1 MLGPSITE
9 CRACGESDLIPIL
22 SLGNQY
28 PSNFIDE
35 DFSPNEKDKIPLEL
49 VFCGKKRMWASSIKT
64 YGIKE
69 IIIRRILVSV
79 RFE

>member
-28 PSNFIDE
+28 PSNFIDK

-49 VFCGKKRMWASSIKT
+49 VFCGIKT

>member
-1 MLGPSITE
+1 MTGIIVDDKKHTDDMLGPSITE
-9 CRACGESDLIPIL
+9 CRACGTSDLIPIL

-35 DFSPNEKDKIPLEL
+35 NFSPNEKDKIPLE
-49 VFCGKKRMWASSIKT
+49 
-64 YGIKE
+64 YGVKE